1 VVEVVFRSSGLVASA
16 TLVVNEIPWSSVL
29 SASILRLLLLESGE

>member
-1 VVEVVFRSSGLVASA
+1 MFRSSGLVARA
-16 TLVVNEIPWSSVL
+16 TFVVNDIPWSSVL